1 MGGALKDSMKYLLTC
16 LRFKLLM
23 QLALITFLITI
34 SGAGAS
40 FASEEITLKLWDFP
54 RWLEP
59 GENTDRFTWMNR
71 KIKEFEA
78 LNPGVK
84 VDLTKLTW
92 QRGHEKLKIAAVSG
106 NYPDIA
112 PGVVPLLFIRENII
126 EPVDEY
132 MSEED
137 RADYLPGA
145 LQAFQVKGKTYGWPW
160 YMGGQLLYLNADIF
174 ASAGVELPIEGRWTP
189 EEFTQKMEQI
199 KQYLK
204 PDLAE
209 NDGRAAQSAQNQG
222 HYPLGL
228 YFQKDETANLPFLMC
243 FGGNIID
250 REGKYAGDSEAFL
263 KGIKWIN
270 QLREM
275 RIIPPDS
282 GGRSAND
289 IWTAFAREKRLAAG
303 AFGLWGIK
311 AMTSKFPT
319 NFEVVHF
326 PAQPGKPS
334 GAFLGTSGFYVFKNP
349 DKKRIQLSMKLA
361 RFLTLGE
368 YQRDLVHFTQFPTRR
383 SAGNIYADDRHMTAG
398 WQIFQEGQSVFADSR
413 WPQIDEEVTSA
424 IQQSLLGKF
433 DPLTAMRESGERVN
447 RVLSVESGSISED
460 VSRSSHFASVIAIIS
475 ILAMV
480 FALLSRQAH
489 LIMIVPAVSL
499 TGLFLFYPLADALLL
514 AFRDYRIGEVGGYTL
529 DNFFRAW
536 NDPRFVTACKN
547 TMIYSFFVVPANVF
561 TALVVASLIHGLRGK
576 TKSFFRA
583 AYYLPGVASV
593 VVLTMVWRWLFNT
606 EVGLFNSTLRWFGM
620 QPVGWLTDPAVAFIS
635 VIISGILKS
644 PGGAMLIYLA
654 SMGNIPSSLYEAAD
668 LEGADALKKWWYI
681 TVPLLGGTTTFLMI
695 TGVIAALQVFAQ
707 VLMLTDGGPG
717 SSTQVVVLRVYTSA
731 FRDFDF
737 GLSSAMAMVLFIAIM
752 VITLIQ
758 RRFSRREV
766 EYLA

>member
-1 MGGALKDSMKYLLTC
+1 MKQTFDITRRLSGL
-16 LRFKLLM
+16 KLL
-23 QLALITFLITI
+23 LAAILITLLNFNAV
-34 SGAGAS
+34 GAT
-40 FASEEITLKLWDFP
+40 EEITLKIWDFP

-59 GENTDRFTWMNR
+59 GENTDRFTWMER
-71 KIKEFEA
+71 KIEQFEMQ
-78 LNPGVK
+78 NPGVK

-106 NYPDIA
+106 NYPDVA
-112 PGVVPLLFIRENII
+112 PGVVPLLFIREELI
-126 EPVDEY
+126 EPVDDY
-132 MSEED
+132 MSAED
-137 RADYLPGA
+137 RADYFPAA
-145 LQAFQVKGKTYGWPW
+145 LEAFRVKGKTYGWPW

-174 ASAGVELPIEGRWTP
+174 ASAGVELPAEGRWTP
-189 EEFTQKMEQI
+189 DEFTQKMEQI
-199 KQYLK
+199 KAYLS
-204 PDLAE
+204 PAE
-209 NDGRAAQSAQNQG
+209 SEAGTSHGNTQTQG

-243 FGGNIID
+243 FGGSIID
-250 REGKYAGDSEAFL
+250 RDGKYAGDSEEFL
-263 KGIKWIN
+263 KGIKWVN

-275 RIIPPDS
+275 KIIPPDS

-289 IWTAFAREKRLAAG
+289 IWTAFGREKRLAAG

-311 AMTSKFPT
+311 AMTDKFPT

-326 PAQPGKPS
+326 PAMPGRPS
-334 GAFLGTSGFYVFKNP
+334 GAFLGTSGFYVFKNT
-349 DKKRIQLSMKLA
+349 DQKRVTLAMQLA

-368 YQRDLVHFTQFPTRR
+368 QQRDLIHYTQFPTRK
-383 SAGNIYADDRHMTAG
+383 SAGNIYAGDRHMTSA

-413 WPQIDEEVTSA
+413 WPQIDEEVTSS
-424 IQQSLLGKF
+424 IQQSLLGRVA
-433 DPLTAMRESGERVN
+433 PLTAMRASGERVN

-460 VSRSSHFASVIAIIS
+460 VSKSSHFASVIAILS

-514 AFRDYRIGEVGGYTL
+514 AFRDYRIGEVGGYTIE
-529 DNFFRAW
+529 NFLRAW
-536 NDPRFVTACKN
+536 NDPRFIIACKN
-547 TMIYSFFVVPANVF
+547 TMLYSLLVVPANVF
-561 TALVVASLIHGLRGK
+561 TALVVASLIHGLQGK

-606 EVGLFNSTLRWFGM
+606 EVGLFNSSLRWFGM
-620 QPVGWLTDPAVAFIS
+620 SPVGWLSDPSVAFIS

-654 SMGNIPSSLYEAAD
+654 SMANIPNSLYEAAD
-668 LEGADALKKWWYI
+668 LEGADGFKKWWHI

-695 TGVIAALQVFAQ
+695 TGVISALQVFAQ

-717 SSTQVVVLRVYTSA
+717 NSTQVVVLRVYTSA

-737 GLSSAMAMVLFIAIM
+737 GLSSAMALILFAAIM

-758 RRFSRREV
+758 RRFSRQEV

>member
-1 MGGALKDSMKYLLTC
+1 MIWRLLLIILLATIINGGT
-16 LRFKLLM
+16 
-23 QLALITFLITI
+23 
-34 SGAGAS
+34 G
-40 FASEEITLKLWDFP
+40 FAAEEITLKLWDFP

-59 GENTDRFTWMNR
+59 GESTDRFTWTTR
-71 KIKEFEA
+71 KAKEFEQQ
-78 LNPGVK
+78 NPGVK
-84 VDLTKLTW
+84 VELTKLTW

-112 PGVVPLLFIRENII
+112 PGVVPLLFIREKII
-126 EPVDEY
+126 VPVDEY
-132 MSEED
+132 MTDAD

-174 ASAGVELPIEGRWTP
+174 ASAGVELPVKGRWTP
-189 EEFTQKMEQI
+189 EEFTRKMQRI
-199 KQYLK
+199 KLYLN
-204 PDLAE
+204 PAE
-209 NDGRAAQSAQNQG
+209 STDGVTAQQTQNQG

-243 FGGNIID
+243 FGGSIID
-250 REGKYAGDSEAFL
+250 REGKYAGDSEEFL
-263 KGIKWIN
+263 KGIKWVN

-275 RIIPPDS
+275 KIIPADS

-303 AFGLWGIK
+303 AFGLWGIQ

-319 NFEVVHF
+319 NFEVVHY
-326 PAQPGKPS
+326 PAQPDQHS
-334 GAFLGTSGFYVFKNP
+334 GSFLGTSGFYVFKNTDP
-349 DKKRIQLSMKLA
+349 NRVKLAMQLA
-361 RFLTLGE
+361 RFLTIGE
-368 YQRDLVHFTQFPTRR
+368 NQRDLAHYTQFPTRK
-383 SAGNIYADDRHMTAG
+383 SAGNIYADDRHMTAA

-424 IQQSLLGKF
+424 IQQSLLGKT
-433 DPLTAMRESGERVN
+433 DPQTAMQESGERVS

-460 VSRSSHFASVIAIIS
+460 VSKSSHFASVIAILS
-475 ILAMV
+475 ILAMI

-514 AFRDYRIGEVGGYTL
+514 AFRDYRFGEVGGYTI
-529 DNFFRAW
+529 DNFLRAW
-536 NDPRFVTACKN
+536 NDPRFIIACKN
-547 TMIYSFFVVPANVF
+547 TMVYSLLVVPANIF
-561 TALVVASLIHGLRGK
+561 TALVVASLINGLRGK
-576 TKSFFRA
+576 TKSFFKA

-606 EVGLFNSTLRWFGM
+606 EVGLFNSSLRWFGM
-620 QPVGWLTDPAVAFIS
+620 QPIGWLTDPSIAFIS

-654 SMGNIPSSLYEAAD
+654 SMANIPTSLYEAAD
-668 LEGADALKKWWYI
+668 LEGADAFKKWWHI

-717 SSTQVVVLRVYTSA
+717 NSTQVVVLRVYTSA

-737 GLSSAMAMVLFIAIM
+737 GLSSAMALILFIAIM
-752 VITLIQ
+752 VITVIQ
-758 RRFSRREV
+758 RRFSRQEV

>member
-1 MGGALKDSMKYLLTC
+1 MKHSKAITLHCCSFTFVLTVILLS
-16 LRFKLLM
+16 LLHCN
-23 QLALITFLITI
+23 A
-34 SGAGAS
+34 AYAN
-40 FASEEITLKLWDFP
+40 EEITLKIWDFP

-59 GENTDRFTWMNR
+59 GESTDRFTWMER

-78 LNPGVK
+78 QNPGVR

-106 NYPDIA
+106 NYPDVA
-112 PGVVPLLFIRENII
+112 PGVVPLLFIREELI
-126 EPVDEY
+126 EPVDDY
-132 MSEED
+132 MSAED
-137 RADYLPGA
+137 RADYFPAA
-145 LQAFQVKGKTYGWPW
+145 LEAFKVKGKIYGWPW

-174 ASAGVELPIEGRWTP
+174 ASAGVELPVEGRWTP
-189 EEFTQKMEQI
+189 EEFTQKMAQI
-199 KQYLK
+199 QAYMSPADK
-204 PDLAE
+204 
-209 NDGRAAQSAQNQG
+209 AAKTTGTQNQG

-243 FGGNIID
+243 FGGSIID
-250 REGKYAGDSEAFL
+250 RDGKYAGDSEEFL
-263 KGIKWIN
+263 KGIKWVN

-275 RIIPPDS
+275 KIIPPDS

-289 IWTAFAREKRLAAG
+289 IWTAFGREKRLAA
-303 AFGLWGIK
+303 AALGLWGIK
-311 AMTSKFPT
+311 AMTDKFPT
-319 NFEVVHF
+319 NFEVVHY
-326 PAQPGKPS
+326 PAQPGRPS
-334 GAFLGTSGFYVFKNP
+334 GSFLGTSGFYVFKNA
-349 DKKRIQLSMKLA
+349 DQKRVKLAMQLA

-368 YQRDLVHFTQFPTRR
+368 QQRDLVHYTQFPTRK
-383 SAGNIYADDRHMTAG
+383 STGNIYADDRHMTAA

-413 WPQIDEEVTSA
+413 WPQIDEEVTSS
-424 IQQSLLGKF
+424 IQQSLLGRI
-433 DPLTAMRESGERVN
+433 DPLTAMRGSGERVN
-447 RVLSVESGSISED
+447 RVLSIESGSISGD
-460 VSRSSHFASVIAIIS
+460 VSKSSHFATAIAVLS
-475 ILAMV
+475 ILAMI

-514 AFRDYRIGEVGGYTL
+514 AFRDYRIGEVGGFTL
-529 DNFFRAW
+529 ENFTRAW
-536 NDPRFVTACKN
+536 NDPRFIIACKN
-547 TMIYSFFVVPANVF
+547 TMLYSLLVVPANVF
-561 TALVVASLIHGLRGK
+561 TALVVASLIHGLQGK

-620 QPVGWLTDPAVAFIS
+620 SPVGWLSDPSVAFIS

-654 SMGNIPSSLYEAAD
+654 SMANIPNSLYEAAD
-668 LEGADALKKWWYI
+668 LEGADAFKKWWHI

-717 SSTQVVVLRVYTSA
+717 NSTQVVVLRVYTSA

-737 GLSSAMAMVLFIAIM
+737 GLSSAMALILFAAIM

-758 RRFSRREV
+758 RRFSRQEV

>member
-1 MGGALKDSMKYLLTC
+1 MKYSFTITRHQSSLKLLLT
-16 LRFKLLM
+16 
-23 QLALITFLITI
+23 AFLII
-34 SGAGAS
+34 FLSFSAVGAT
-40 FASEEITLKLWDFP
+40 EEITLKIWDFP

-78 LNPGVK
+78 QNPGVK

-106 NYPDIA
+106 NYPDVA
-112 PGVVPLLFIRENII
+112 PGVVPLLFIRENLI

-132 MSEED
+132 LSAED
-137 RADYLPGA
+137 RADYFPAA
-145 LQAFQVKGKTYGWPW
+145 LKAFEVKGKTYGWPW

-174 ASAGVELPIEGRWTP
+174 ASAGVELPVEGRWTP
-189 EEFTQKMEQI
+189 EEFTQKMAQI
-199 KQYLK
+199 KAYLS
-204 PDLAE
+204 PAE
-209 NDGRAAQSAQNQG
+209 SETGAGSENTQTQG
-222 HYPLGL
+222 YYPLGL

-243 FGGNIID
+243 FGGSIID
-250 REGKYAGDSEAFL
+250 RDGKYAGDSEEFL
-263 KGIKWIN
+263 KGIKWVN

-275 RIIPPDS
+275 KIIPPDS

-289 IWTAFAREKRLAAG
+289 IWTAFGREKRLAAG

-311 AMTSKFPT
+311 AMTDKFPT

-326 PAQPGKPS
+326 PAMPDRPS
-334 GAFLGTSGFYVFKNP
+334 GAFLGTSGFYVFKNS
-349 DKKRIQLSMKLA
+349 DQKRVKLAMQLA

-368 YQRDLVHFTQFPTRR
+368 QQRDLVHYTQFPTRK
-383 SAGNIYADDRHMTAG
+383 SAGNIYASDRHMTAA

-413 WPQIDEEVTSA
+413 WPQIDEEVTSS
-424 IQQSLLGKF
+424 IQQSLLGRV

-460 VSRSSHFASVIAIIS
+460 VSKSSHFASVIAILS

-514 AFRDYRIGEVGGYTL
+514 AFRDYRIGEVGGYTIE
-529 DNFFRAW
+529 NFFRAW
-536 NDPRFVTACKN
+536 NDPRFIIACKN
-547 TMIYSFFVVPANVF
+547 TMLYSLLVVPANVF
-561 TALVVASLIHGLRGK
+561 TALVVASLIHGLQGK

-620 QPVGWLTDPAVAFIS
+620 SPVGWLSDPSVAFIS

-654 SMGNIPSSLYEAAD
+654 SMANIPNSLYEAAD
-668 LEGADALKKWWYI
+668 LEGADGFKKWWHI

-717 SSTQVVVLRVYTSA
+717 NSTQVVVLRVYTSA

-737 GLSSAMAMVLFIAIM
+737 GLSSAMALILFAAIM

-758 RRFSRREV
+758 RRFSRQEV

>member
-1 MGGALKDSMKYLLTC
+1 MKHVLVFMRNDYGW
-16 LRFKLLM
+16 KLL
-23 QLALITFLITI
+23 LAAILITLLNCSAI
-34 SGAGAS
+34 SAT
-40 FASEEITLKLWDFP
+40 EEITLKIWDFP

-78 LNPGVK
+78 QNPGVK

-106 NYPDIA
+106 NYPDVA
-112 PGVVPLLFIRENII
+112 PGVVPLLFIRENLI

-132 MSEED
+132 LNAED
-137 RADYLPGA
+137 RADYFPAA
-145 LQAFQVKGKTYGWPW
+145 LKAFEVKGKTYGWPW

-174 ASAGVELPIEGRWTP
+174 ASAGVELPVEGRWTP
-189 EEFTQKMEQI
+189 EEFTEKMAQI
-199 KQYLK
+199 QAYMS
-204 PDLAE
+204 PAE
-209 NDGRAAQSAQNQG
+209 NTPGTNGQPAQG

-243 FGGNIID
+243 FGGSIID
-250 REGKYAGDSEAFL
+250 RDGKYAGDSEEFL
-263 KGIKWIN
+263 KGIKWVN

-275 RIIPPDS
+275 KIIPPDS

-289 IWTAFAREKRLAAG
+289 IWTAFGREKRLAAG

-311 AMTSKFPT
+311 AMTDKFPT

-326 PAQPGKPS
+326 PAMPGRPS
-334 GAFLGTSGFYVFKNP
+334 GAFLGTSGFYVFKNS
-349 DKKRIQLSMKLA
+349 DQRRVKLAMQLA

-368 YQRDLVHFTQFPTRR
+368 QQRDLVHYTQFPTRR
-383 SAGNIYADDRHMTAG
+383 SAGNIYASDRHMTAA

-413 WPQIDEEVTSA
+413 WPQIDEEVTSS
-424 IQQSLLGKF
+424 IQQSLLGRV

-460 VSRSSHFASVIAIIS
+460 VSKSSHFASVIAILS

-514 AFRDYRIGEVGGYTL
+514 AFRDYRIGEVGGYTIE
-529 DNFFRAW
+529 NFLRAW
-536 NDPRFVTACKN
+536 NDPRFIIACKN
-547 TMIYSFFVVPANVF
+547 TMLYSLLVVPANVF
-561 TALVVASLIHGLRGK
+561 TALVVASLIHGLQGK

-620 QPVGWLTDPAVAFIS
+620 SPVGWLSDPSVAFIS

-654 SMGNIPSSLYEAAD
+654 SMANIPNSLYEAAD
-668 LEGADALKKWWYI
+668 LEGADAFKKWWHI

-717 SSTQVVVLRVYTSA
+717 NSTQVVVLRVYTSA

-737 GLSSAMAMVLFIAIM
+737 GLSSAMALILFAAIM

-758 RRFSRREV
+758 RRFSRQEV

>member
-1 MGGALKDSMKYLLTC
+1 MKESSVCTHRQALWQLLLITVLATLLNGGA
-16 LRFKLLM
+16 
-23 QLALITFLITI
+23 I
-34 SGAGAS
+34 
-40 FASEEITLKLWDFP
+40 FAAEEMTLKIWDFP

-59 GENTDRFTWMNR
+59 GQTTDRFTWMTR
-71 KIKEFEA
+71 KIKDFEA
-78 LNPGVK
+78 QNPGVK
-84 VDLTKLTW
+84 VELTKLTW

-112 PGVVPLLFIRENII
+112 PGVVPLLFIRENLI
-126 EPVDEY
+126 ESVDEY

-137 RADYLPGA
+137 RSDFFPGT
-145 LQAFQVKGKTYGWPW
+145 LKAFQVKGKTYGWPW

-174 ASAGVELPIEGRWTP
+174 ASAGVELPAEGRWTP
-189 EEFTQKMEQI
+189 EEFTQKMHQI
-199 KQYLK
+199 MLYLN
-204 PDLAE
+204 PGEHAPGGA
-209 NDGRAAQSAQNQG
+209 NANNSQNQG
-222 HYPLGL
+222 HYALGL
-228 YFQKDETANLPFLMC
+228 YFQKDETANLPFLMS
-243 FGGNIID
+243 FGGSIID
-250 REGKYAGDSEAFL
+250 GDGKYAGDSEEFL

-311 AMTSKFPT
+311 AMNSKFPT
-319 NFEVVHF
+319 NFEVVHY
-326 PAQPGKPS
+326 PSQPGKPS
-334 GAFLGTSGFYVFKNP
+334 GSFLGTSGFYVFKNP
-349 DKKRIQLSMKLA
+349 DQNRVKMAMQLA
-361 RFLTLGE
+361 RFLTIGE
-368 YQRDLVHFTQFPTRR
+368 NQRDLVHYTQFPTRK
-383 SAGNIYADDRHMTAG
+383 SAGNIYADDRHMTAA

-433 DPLTAMRESGERVN
+433 DPLTAMRESGTRVN

-460 VSRSSHFASVIAIIS
+460 VSKSSHFASVIAIIS

-529 DNFFRAW
+529 ENFLRAW
-536 NDPRFVTACKN
+536 NDPRFILACKN
-547 TMIYSFFVVPANVF
+547 TMFYSFLVVPANVF
-561 TALVVASLIHGLRGK
+561 TALVVASLIHGLQGR

-620 QPVGWLTDPAVAFIS
+620 QPVGWLTDPAVAFFS

-644 PGGAMLIYLA
+644 PGGSMLIYLA
-654 SMGNIPSSLYEAAD
+654 SMSNIPHSLYEAAD
-668 LEGADALKKWWYI
+668 LEGAGPFKKWWHI

-717 SSTQVVVLRVYTSA
+717 NSTQVVVLRVYTSA

-737 GLSSAMAMVLFIAIM
+737 GLSSAMALILFAAIM
-752 VITLIQ
+752 VITVIQ

>member
-1 MGGALKDSMKYLLTC
+1 MKYLSTY
-16 LRFKLLM
+16 RRHRMIWRLLLIIL
-23 QLALITFLITI
+23 LATI
-34 SGAGAS
+34 INGGTG
-40 FASEEITLKLWDFP
+40 FAAEEITLKLWDFP

-59 GENTDRFTWMNR
+59 GESTDRFTWTTR
-71 KIKEFEA
+71 KAKEFEQQ
-78 LNPGVK
+78 NPGVK
-84 VDLTKLTW
+84 VELTKLTW

-112 PGVVPLLFIRENII
+112 PGVVPLLFIREKII
-126 EPVDEY
+126 VPVDEY
-132 MSEED
+132 MTDAD

-174 ASAGVELPIEGRWTP
+174 ASAGVELPVKGRWTP
-189 EEFTQKMEQI
+189 EEFTRKMQRI
-199 KQYLK
+199 KLYLN
-204 PDLAE
+204 PAE
-209 NDGRAAQSAQNQG
+209 STDGVTTQQTQNQG

-243 FGGNIID
+243 FGGSIID
-250 REGKYAGDSEAFL
+250 SDGKYAGDSEEFL
-263 KGIKWIN
+263 KGIKWVN

-275 RIIPPDS
+275 KIIPADS

-303 AFGLWGIK
+303 AFGLWGIQ

-319 NFEVVHF
+319 NFEVVHY
-326 PAQPGKPS
+326 PAQPDQHS
-334 GAFLGTSGFYVFKNP
+334 GSFLGTSGFYVFKNTDP
-349 DKKRIQLSMKLA
+349 NRVKLAMQLA
-361 RFLTLGE
+361 RFLTIGE
-368 YQRDLVHFTQFPTRR
+368 NQRDLAHYTQFPTRK
-383 SAGNIYADDRHMTAG
+383 SAGNIYADDRHMTAA

-424 IQQSLLGKF
+424 IQQSLLGKT
-433 DPLTAMRESGERVN
+433 DPQTAMQESGERVS

-460 VSRSSHFASVIAIIS
+460 VSKSSHFASVIAILS
-475 ILAMV
+475 ILAMI

-514 AFRDYRIGEVGGYTL
+514 AFRDYRFGEVGGYTI
-529 DNFFRAW
+529 DNFLRAW
-536 NDPRFVTACKN
+536 NDPRFIIACKN
-547 TMIYSFFVVPANVF
+547 TMVYSLLVVPANIF
-561 TALVVASLIHGLRGK
+561 TALVVASLINGLRGK
-576 TKSFFRA
+576 TKSFFKA

-606 EVGLFNSTLRWFGM
+606 EVGLFNSSLRWFGM
-620 QPVGWLTDPAVAFIS
+620 QPIGWLTDPSIAFIS

-654 SMGNIPSSLYEAAD
+654 SMANIPTSLYEAAD
-668 LEGADALKKWWYI
+668 LEGADAFKKWWHI

-717 SSTQVVVLRVYTSA
+717 NSTQVVVLRVYTSA

-737 GLSSAMAMVLFIAIM
+737 GLSSAMALILFIAIM
-752 VITLIQ
+752 VITVIQ
-758 RRFSRREV
+758 RRFSRQEV